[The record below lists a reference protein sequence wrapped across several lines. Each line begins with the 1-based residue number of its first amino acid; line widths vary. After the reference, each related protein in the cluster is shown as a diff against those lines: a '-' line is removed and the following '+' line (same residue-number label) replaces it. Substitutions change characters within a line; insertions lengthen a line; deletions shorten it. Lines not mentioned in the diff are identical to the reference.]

1 MLVTEDDARRLW
13 CPAGRLEGNASNR
26 TADGWVTRESDSHPP
41 SACVA
46 GKCMW
51 WRWADKL
58 TESLT
63 PVRVHQGGRLVD
75 LEHRRGYCGM
85 AGTP

>member
-1 MLVTEDDARRLW
+1 MVTEKEAKEMW
-13 CPAGRLEGNASNR
+13 CPRAGQSSADSVGCIAS
-26 TADGWVTRESDSHPP
+26 
-41 SACVA
+41 
-46 GKCMW
+46 KCMW

-58 TESLT
+58 TESIT